1 VGERC
6 PFFFGETRDAEDE
19 KQEGEAWR
27 YIWRT
32 DGRKDGDEERRKKTG
47 QSLAPR

>member
-1 VGERC
+1 ML
-6 PFFFGETRDAEDE
+6 FFFGETRDAEDE

-32 DGRKDGDEERRKKTG
+32 DGRMVMKKGGRRPANLCLQG
-47 QSLAPR
+47 EI